1 MKKILFLLL
10 LAVMSC
16 LPGLSMSK
24 ARNVDVKE
32 NPGQVTANLVPQSP
46 KEEKNTGA
54 SSFDPE
60 QVIKALDE
68 VRFKENENGDLL
80 INNDI
85 TYSDFMKENEQLNTS
100 LQTFFSGSMD
110 SDLQTFLSES
120 TDSDTA
126 SKVKIF
132 GIEGRPDYGE
142 AAKSARFIYL
152 SETTGHGKKTVVN
165 EVKRILHSVREKN
178 PQAKILLAIEF
189 AETANLSLPIQFAN
203 TLNQDIEWPTPYS
216 QLLEE
221 TDKLDIDTLALD
233 DFFVGRETE
242 SGNLWYKMGQSF
254 VLLNKEDHPAFI
266 ENPVNITKEELLS
279 LGGVLC
285 GSRFGVQLRNE
296 QWVSYIN
303 AMKSYYDIVIVYAGS
318 AHLLSLPNMPGV
330 PEKVNEKYI
339 FFSIY
344 SSERKPPYQRD
355 HEREARKLRQEEH
368 NEIDE
373 WKTFVELTMGINPQW
388 NGENVMYLEVESPRI
403 SADEH
408 IQSLSASFERTFPLV
423 YQEKRVKFFEVL
435 LPDESGNN

>member
-1 MKKILFLLL
+1 MKKILFSLLL
-10 LAVMSC
+10 TVMCC

-24 ARNVDVKE
+24 ARSIDVKE
-32 NPGQVTANLVPQSP
+32 NHGQVTADSVQQSP
-46 KEEKNTGA
+46 KGKKNTVV

-68 VRFKENENGDLL
+68 VRFKKNENGDLP
-80 INNDI
+80 INDYI

-100 LQTFFSGSMD
+100 FQTFVSGSMD
-110 SDLQTFLSES
+110 SDLQTFLSAA

-126 SKVKIF
+126 SKVKIS

-152 SETTGHGKKTVVN
+152 SETSGHGKKTVVN

-221 TDKLDIDTLALD
+221 TDKLAIDTLALD
-233 DFFVGRETE
+233 DSYIGKETE
-242 SGNLWYKMGQSF
+242 NGNLWCKMGQSF

-279 LGGVLC
+279 LRGVLC

-303 AMKSYYDIVIVYAGS
+303 AIKSYYDIVIVYAGS

-344 SSERKPPYQRD
+344 SSERTPQHQKD
-355 HEREARKLRQEEH
+355 HKREEYKLRQEEH
-368 NEIDE
+368 YEGDE
-373 WKTFVELTMGINPQW
+373 LGTLVELTMGINPRW
-388 NGENVMYLEVESPRI
+388 NGENVMYREVESPRI
-403 SADEH
+403 STDEH